1 MAIVR
6 FDPFAMLDDFDNLI
20 RTSWS
25 ENAPVQTQRWVP
37 AVNMRT
43 VGSDVEIELELPGL
57 KREDI
62 DVEVHEKR
70 LSVSGERRETRS
82 AEDGSTLLREMRYGS
97 FSREFR
103 LPDTVAADQVSAD
116 YADGILRLHI
126 AGVKPAPAEPHKIQ
140 VDERPAGVSVTATD
154 QAEVESAE

>member
-1 MAIVR
+1 MAT
-6 FDPFAMLDDFDNLI
+6 A
-20 RTSWS
+20 S
-25 ENAPVQTQRWVP
+25 EA
-37 AVNMRT
+37 AVNGTKAASAGFTPTTMGLPANGVIRST
-43 VGSDVEIELELPGL
+43 AGCGGVLAIRQRSSRWGSDWPIPGA
-57 KREDI
+57 
-62 DVEVHEKR
+62 
-70 LSVSGERRETRS
+70 SGERRETRS
-82 AEDGSTLLREMRYGS
+82 AEVGSTLLREMRYGS